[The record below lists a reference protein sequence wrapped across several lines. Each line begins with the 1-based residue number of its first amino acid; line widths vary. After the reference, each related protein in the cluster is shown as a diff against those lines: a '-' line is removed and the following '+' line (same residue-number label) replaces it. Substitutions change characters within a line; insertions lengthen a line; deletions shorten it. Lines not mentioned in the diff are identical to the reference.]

1 MPRSKKKEFKN
12 DVGVDPRFQSALVQK
27 LINTI
32 MKSGKKSI
40 ARAIVYDAFDIIT
53 KKSGGDSKKAL
64 DVFNKA
70 YDQVVPRVEVR
81 SRRVGGSV
89 YQVPRE
95 VDRKRQR
102 ALALRWLI
110 DAARKR
116 SDKDMGQRLAY
127 ELLAAGEGTG
137 SAVKQRLDVQ
147 KLAEANRAF
156 SHFAW

>member
-32 MKSGKKSI
+32 MKCGKKSI
-40 ARAIVYDAFDIIT
+40 ARAIVYDAFDIIA

-70 YDQVVPRVEVR
+70 YEQVVPRVEVR

-102 ALALRWLI
+102 SLALRWII
-110 DAARKR
+110 DAAQKR
-116 SDKDMGQRLAY
+116 SDKDMGLRLAY